1 MIDLRLD
8 LFALILLQTLL
19 NWKGI
24 LNQVHLLGF
33 FEGRGL
39 TTSDRQRISYYV
51 PINQAYL

>member
-33 FEGRGL
+33 FKGRGL
-39 TTSDRQRISYYV
+39 TTSDRQSISNYV